1 MEEVDL
7 KVDDEI
13 KEVSKENPKKEKL
26 LDLDDIYYEMAKL
39 KVELKTELYKD
50 EKGQLLI
57 ERKNQLLKRLYT
69 ISHNLKSKKN
79 IEEFLIDKKDYI
91 SDTFQFGDSIKN
103 YNKKVLFFLIKILGP
118 LFLIC
123 FLVVLFQIMEY
134 IVALKEEVF
143 DAIKVYL
150 KLNTKKVGDDF
161 YSRIKFKEHNTVP
174 SLSLFFISSFL
185 SGLLLQ
191 YLNFF
196 ILTTFDFIFIGLILY
211 FEIHSFNFVKN
222 KEYSLKNIIKLIL
235 YLIGI
240 DSLLGLIALLPMQL
254 LMNGYFIYEKSIQV
268 NQNSNRNIINK
279 DSNNINN
286 TKKKELNI
294 NPVKKNKNNIISTK
308 EEKESLIN
316 YEISNEDSFHIIDIN
331 FDEEIIKEPKNKEN
345 IFYHFNG
352 LVISYFLSFII
363 SIIIRDGINTEI
375 ANPVNKI
382 IIYISLAV
390 SSLFLYCFYSLAFD
404 KKKKSKSQTNISV
417 KKFCG
422 YLYYKEEKAPEKKI
436 CCKGCRI
443 GMRKCYFC
451 CTIFHCFSCCRYCE
465 CTVCCPCIPIS
476 ECCKKKVDL
485 SEKENEDEK
494 ICLIYKLK
502 GFCSYICDYLTDFAY
517 MFMVI
522 SLIYVKLLS
531 FGFNI
536 TLNKYMNSND
546 EDENAYLNLAFLGGI
561 ILYYVSNIFLG
572 YLFNENLIKFYNQ
585 NYKKSESSFIG
596 IGVIPLLFFINI
608 ICLLFSILINYDIV
622 NKDIKN
628 YLMSI
633 SKSGTEYYYLMIT
646 KFVIVGNFNNN
657 DGIEILSY
665 STFSSLFLL
674 IFNFLISFLENLD
687 EKTLIFIQYI
697 INLLFFIVE
706 SCYITCMCVCFRI
719 LGVKKREDL
728 FNEIKKREQLVIKK
742 KERLKELEKLEK
754 EEIDKLV
761 LKEIQEEY
769 SRLKAIIYST
779 IENVAKE
786 NLKENEN
793 NINE

>member
-1 MEEVDL
+1 M
-7 KVDDEI
+7 K
-13 KEVSKENPKKEKL
+13 
-26 LDLDDIYYEMAKL
+26 
-39 KVELKTELYKD
+39 
-50 EKGQLLI
+50 
-57 ERKNQLLKRLYT
+57 
-69 ISHNLKSKKN
+69 
-79 IEEFLIDKKDYI
+79 
-91 SDTFQFGDSIKN
+91 FQM
-103 YNKKVLFFLIKILGP
+103 KIL
-118 LFLIC
+118 
-123 FLVVLFQIMEY
+123 
-134 IVALKEEVF
+134 
-143 DAIKVYL
+143 
-150 KLNTKKVGDDF
+150 
-161 YSRIKFKEHNTVP
+161 
-174 SLSLFFISSFL
+174 
-185 SGLLLQ
+185 
-191 YLNFF
+191 F
-196 ILTTFDFIFIGLILY
+196 ILF
-211 FEIHSFNFVKN
+211 
-222 KEYSLKNIIKLIL
+222 
-235 YLIGI
+235 
-240 DSLLGLIALLPMQL
+240 
-254 LMNGYFIYEKSIQV
+254 
-268 NQNSNRNIINK
+268 
-279 DSNNINN
+279 
-286 TKKKELNI
+286 
-294 NPVKKNKNNIISTK
+294 
-308 EEKESLIN
+308 
-316 YEISNEDSFHIIDIN
+316 
-331 FDEEIIKEPKNKEN
+331 
-345 IFYHFNG
+345 
-352 LVISYFLSFII
+352 
-363 SIIIRDGINTEI
+363 
-375 ANPVNKI
+375 PVNKI

-585 NYKKSESSFIG
+585 NYKKSESIFIG
-596 IGVIPLLFFINI
+596 IGLIPLLFFINI

-622 NKDIKN
+622 NEVIKN

-633 SKSGTEYYYLMIT
+633 SKSGAEYYYLMIT

-706 SCYITCMCVCFRI
+706 SCFITCMCVCFRMS
-719 LGVKKREDL
+719 GVKKREDL